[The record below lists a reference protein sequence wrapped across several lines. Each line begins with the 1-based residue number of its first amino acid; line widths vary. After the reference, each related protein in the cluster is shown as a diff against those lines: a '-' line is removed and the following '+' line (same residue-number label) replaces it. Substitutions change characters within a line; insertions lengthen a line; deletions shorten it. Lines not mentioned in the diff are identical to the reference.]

1 MMKRILNI
9 LLLLAVAVNLCSC
22 SEADRVGDPTAPDGN
37 DYVIDYGT
45 LYIAEGVTDRYI
57 IRDDGIALLVSS
69 DYSGVSTANP
79 PIISGNRVLINYH
92 VLGDLDP
99 MQVPESC
106 KAGYAIQLN
115 ALLAIPCQQITL
127 GQEPTR
133 ECSPVVVSS
142 IHIGNA
148 HLDLRLDYKSLTN
161 QKHKFELY
169 CPDPD
174 AQVLDLYLV
183 HIGDDDKNNS
193 GAMISSH
200 RISFDTT
207 PLRSNEP
214 RKIVLHWVDIT
225 GAKRGHRGEY
235 NTWP

>member
-1 MMKRILNI
+1 MKRILNI

-69 DYSGVSTANP
+69 DYSGLSTANP
-79 PIISGNRVLINYH
+79 PIINGNRVLINYH

-106 KAGYAIQLN
+106 KAGYTIQLN

-142 IHIGNA
+142 IHIGKA

-183 HIGDDDKNNS
+183 HIGDDDKNNN

-207 PLRSNEP
+207 PLRSDEP

-225 GAKRGHRGEY
+225 GAKRGHRGNY
-235 NTWP
+235 NSWP

>member
-1 MMKRILNI
+1 MMNRILNI

-22 SEADRVGDPTAPDGN
+22 SADRVGDPTAPDGN

-142 IHIGNA
+142 IHIGKA

-161 QKHKFELY
+161 QKHTFELY

-214 RKIVLHWVDIT
+214 RKIALHWVDIT
-225 GAKRGHRGEY
+225 GTKRVHYGEY

>member
-142 IHIGNA
+142 IHIGKA

>member
-1 MMKRILNI
+1 MKRFLNI
-9 LLLLAVAVNLCSC
+9 LLLFVVALSVASC
-22 SEADRVGDPTAPDGN
+22 EADMVGDIDKPSQEFI
-37 DYVIDYGT
+37 IDYGT
-45 LYIAEGVTDRYI
+45 VLITNGTGWENYYI
-57 IRDDGIALLVSS
+57 IRDDDIAL
-69 DYSGVSTANP
+69 GVFGERGYLNDTDNGS
-79 PIISGNRVLINYH
+79 RVLINYN
-92 VLGDLDP
+92 VLGDLSP
-99 MQVPESC
+99 LHLPESC

-115 ALLAIPCQQITL
+115 ALLVLPCQQIAID
-127 GQEPTR
+127 QEPTR

-142 IHIGNA
+142 IHIGKT

-183 HIGDDDKNNS
+183 HFGDDDKNNS

-214 RKIVLHWVDIT
+214 RRIVLHWVDIT
-225 GAKRGHRGEY
+225 GAKRGHSGEY